1 MEIRELNPI
10 EGPKGRLGRLQ
21 RGALRCFT
29 VQNGEAQSSEL
40 QSWCRPRAVGPL
52 KRWERENIRRAL
64 HSIGAVPVRR
74 IGSHEWLWRAP
85 NRYQNG

>member
-21 RGALRCFT
+21 RGVLRCFT

-40 QSWCRPRAVGPL
+40 QSWCRPREG
-52 KRWERENIRRAL
+52 
-64 HSIGAVPVRR
+64 H
-74 IGSHEWLWRAP
+74 
-85 NRYQNG
+85 

>member
-21 RGALRCFT
+21 RGVLRCFT

-40 QSWCRPRAVGPL
+40 QSWCTKPYVKKLRPA
-52 KRWERENIRRAL
+52 
-64 HSIGAVPVRR
+64 
-74 IGSHEWLWRAP
+74 
-85 NRYQNG
+85 